1 MSHSENAQPPQGF
14 CGRRPNLST
23 ICPGMEIEPP
33 LCGDA
38 IAWNLILLGKD
49 CGLGSAEIASWLK
62 KLDGFPM
69 WPPAERLADYLR
81 DAGL

>member
-1 MSHSENAQPPQGF
+1 MSHSENTKPPQGF

-33 LCGDA
+33 LCADA
-38 IAWNLILLGKD
+38 IAWQIILLGAD
-49 CGLGSAEIASWLK
+49 CGRTGDEIAEWLTR
-62 KLDGFPM
+62 LEDLPF
-69 WPPAERLADYLR
+69 WPDRESLAVYLR

>member
-1 MSHSENAQPPQGF
+1 MSHSENTKPPQGF
-14 CGRRPNLST
+14 CGRRPSLST

-33 LCGDA
+33 LCTDA

-49 CGLGSAEIASWLK
+49 CGRSDKEINGWLRALK
-62 KLDGFPM
+62 NVPF
-69 WPPAERLADYLR
+69 WPDRETLKILLR

>member
-1 MSHSENAQPPQGF
+1 MTDSDNLTRPQGF
-14 CGRRPNLST
+14 CGRRPSLST

-38 IAWNLILLGKD
+38 IAWNLILLGID
-49 CGLGSAEIASWLK
+49 CGLEGPEIARWLVA
-62 KLDGFPM
+62 LDGFPM
-69 WPPAERLADYLR
+69 WPPHDALASLMR